1 MNKLKMFLVV
11 FLLSFSA
18 IVLNAQDEQV
28 VNSNEA
34 DIMADL
40 KKTVINDQ
48 DKILFEQIEKQE
60 IDLVVILEALQ
71 EKDKYSAEFLNN
83 LSKSLTENLPAEF
96 WMEFLNLAIANNLSI
111 NAIKSVINLSTTLSP
126 DIVGML
132 SFKKESETVFQMKL
146 FAYFVSILAQHTLI
160 SYSWESKI
168 LPLWNEKKAYLNEV
182 FDYIFSTELYKKNL
196 ELFS

>member
-28 VNSNEA
+28 IDSNEA
-34 DIMADL
+34 DIMAEL

-60 IDLVVILEALQ
+60 IDLIVILEALQ

-111 NAIKSVINLSTTLSP
+111 NAIKSVINLSKTLSP

-132 SFKKESETVFQMKL
+132 SFKKYAPVYQMKL
-146 FAYFVSILAQHTLI
+146 FAYFIAILAQNTTVP
-160 SYSWESKI
+160 YSEWESKI
-168 LPLWNEKKAYLNEV
+168 LNLWNDKKAYINEI
-182 FDYIFSTELYKKNL
+182 FDYIFSTEFYKKNL
-196 ELFS
+196 EILS